1 MHMANAAATAGPN
14 DLLTAQEASA
24 LLGVKQA
31 TLYTYVSRGWLHP
44 VRSAA
49 RKDHRYQRDEVESLK
64 LRSTARHGH
73 GALAASAMRWGQP
86 VMDTAITEIDDAG
99 PRYRG
104 HLATDLV
111 SHPGVYENVAELLW
125 SGVLTD
131 TPHAWPVAPFHVDL
145 AVALNAML
153 QSGRIKP
160 RMLRVFA
167 IVSTALGGDTLAEE
181 LRSGSIERFS
191 RQMLFGFAG
200 ACGVIGPAGGFVM
213 PEGERPIAQHV
224 LRSMGV
230 GFNSQVEHA
239 VNAALILAA
248 DHELSSST
256 FAARIAAS
264 TGATLHASVIAAQA
278 TLQGVMLAGG
288 ADAAEDLVRGI
299 HSPQDLDAR
308 LMDAERRR
316 QRLSGFGLQ
325 IYPRGD
331 PRAIYLIDLAQRTAP
346 PSHQAD
352 LAYRFVDRVRDSLG
366 LHPNVEMGLVVLS
379 IAWGLPLRSPCALW
393 GISRTAGW
401 IAHIMEQRL
410 AGFTIR
416 PRGQYQTRR

>member
-1 MHMANAAATAGPN
+1 MHTANVAAGPDPN
-14 DLLTAQEASA
+14 DLLTAQQASD

-31 TLYTYVSRGWLHP
+31 TLYTYVSRGWLHA
-44 VRSAA
+44 VRSPS
-49 RKDHRYQRDEVESLK
+49 RRDHRYQRDEVESLR

-99 PRYRG
+99 PHYRG
-104 HLATDLV
+104 YLASDLV
-111 SHPGVYENVAELLW
+111 NHPGVYENVAELLW

-131 TPHAWPVAPFHVDL
+131 TPHTWPVEPFHVDL
-145 AVALNAML
+145 AEALNAML
-153 QSGRIKP
+153 QSGRTKP
-160 RMLRVFA
+160 RMLRLFA
-167 IVSTALGGDTLAEE
+167 IVCTALGGDTLADE

-200 ACGVIGPAGGFVM
+200 ACGVIGPTGHFVM
-213 PEGERPIAQHV
+213 PEGERPLAQHV

-230 GFNSQVEHA
+230 ALNSQVEHA

-248 DHELSSST
+248 DHELSSGT

-264 TGATLHASVIAAQA
+264 TGATLHGSVIAAQA

-288 ADAAEDLVRGI
+288 ADVAEDLVRGI
-299 HSPQDLDAR
+299 HSTQDLDAR

-316 QRLSGFGLQ
+316 LRLSGFGLQ
-325 IYPRGD
+325 IYPHGD
-331 PRAIYLIDLAQRTAP
+331 PRAAYLIDLAQRTAP
-346 PSHQAD
+346 SSTQAD

-366 LHPNVEMGLVVLS
+366 LHPNIEMGLVVLS
-379 IAWGLPLRSPCALW
+379 IAWSLPLRSPCALW
-393 GISRTAGW
+393 GISRTAGL
-401 IAHIMEQRL
+401 IAHIIEQRL
-410 AGFTIR
+410 AGFSIR
-416 PRGQYQTRR
+416 PRGHYKSRR